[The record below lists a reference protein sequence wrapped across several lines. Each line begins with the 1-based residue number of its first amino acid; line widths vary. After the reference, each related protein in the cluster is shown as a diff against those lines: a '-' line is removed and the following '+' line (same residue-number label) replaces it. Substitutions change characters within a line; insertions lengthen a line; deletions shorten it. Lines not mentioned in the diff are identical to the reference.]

1 MARVAYADKNDADP
15 KTRELFE
22 SWEANGV
29 QVLNLYRVIAKT
41 PEIAKQFMRLGNRIL
56 TKGKLPPK
64 LRELAIL
71 LVGQLAQAPYEF
83 TKHIKI
89 GIAAGLRPEQV
100 DVIPF
105 WRSAKVYDPAERAV
119 LRFTDEV
126 SRGYRA
132 SDEAFADLKAH
143 LSEEQITELAIVIG
157 YYEMVCRVLES
168 LQVETESEE
177 FKGIG

>member
-1 MARVAYADKNDADP
+1 MARVAFADKNDGNP

-22 SWEANGV
+22 NWESNDV

-41 PEIAKQFMRLGNRIL
+41 PVIAKQFMRLGNRIL

-89 GIAAGLRPEQV
+89 GLKEGLRPEQV
-100 DVIPF
+100 DVLPF
-105 WRSAKVYDPAERAV
+105 WRSSKAYDPAERAV

-132 SDEAFADLKAH
+132 SDEAFAALKEH
-143 LSEEQITELAIVIG
+143 LNEEQITELAIVIG
-157 YYEMVCRVLES
+157 FYEMVCRILES
-168 LQVETESEE
+168 LQVETEGEE